1 MKKQTG
7 SRAALRR
14 LCVTAVMTALAVIF
28 CRVLGFP
35 TTGIWRVEFSFLPL
49 YLVALLYGPLWCGMS
64 SLAAD
69 LIGGLLTTGINP
81 LIALVKFLTGVLLG
95 VCFYKRDRAGLPRI
109 LVGMFLISLLFDF
122 LSMAVIMHVYF
133 SHTWEQALLF
143 RGVNAGVNFLLRS
156 AILWVAD
163 THIAHR
169 ILRERGKYLD

>member
-1 MKKQTG
+1 MQKNS

-49 YLVALLYGPLWCGMS
+49 YFVALLYGPLWCGMS

-69 LIGGLLTTGINP
+69 LIGGAITTGINP
-81 LIALVKFLTGVLLG
+81 LIALVKFLTGVTMG
-95 VCFYKRDRAGLPRI
+95 VSFHNRDRAGVPRI
-109 LVGMFLISLLFDF
+109 LISMFVISLFFDF
-122 LSMAVIMHVYF
+122 LAMAVIMRFYF
-133 SHTWEQALLF
+133 AQTWEQAFLY
-143 RGVNAGVNFLLRS
+143 RGINAGVNFVLRS
-156 AILWVAD
+156 VALWLAD